1 MVNTMV
7 KISYTHTQKKISYT
21 VSSLVPKLLRKRMK
35 IKEGRITKIFGHRV
49 KMIVG

>member
-7 KISYTHTQKKISYT
+7 KISYTHTKKISYT
-21 VSSLVPKLLRKRMK
+21 VISLVPKLLRKRMR

-49 KMIVG
+49 KMITG